1 MEPKRISIIAA
12 SVAAFVVVALI
23 ALLVY
28 GAQGPGSASRLG
40 GSTETLFQQQWTQ
53 HGGMQFLLTVT
64 AGTDS
69 QAMSADVLTIKR
81 RLATLVNPSE
91 TQVYV
96 DYLANGLPSNIIVV
110 QVAGHIADEASIASL
125 LDATGQLDVIDTGTD
140 PLVIGA
146 DVTGQT
152 CSTSC
157 APGQYKIVFT
167 GSQLDANQ
175 IAAGLD
181 LSSGKPI
188 VTFAFTGKAK
198 TDFATYTAQNVG
210 NYLTITLDN
219 RVIESATI
227 QSEIDGNGQI
237 TGIGNITDAQNLAAL
252 LKYGALPL
260 PLNVVSSQEIAPTIG
275 QQALEF
281 SIRAAIV
288 GLGMV
293 VLFMLIYY
301 RLPGLI
307 ADLALILYALLLFAV
322 IKLLGVTLSLPG
334 IAAVIL
340 TIGMAVDANILIFE
354 RMKEELRA
362 GRTMASAVDLGFKR
376 AWPSIRDSNF
386 STLITCLILYWFG
399 NNFGATLIV
408 GFAIN
413 LALGVLLSLFTAV
426 VVTRNFLHV
435 LQLAG
440 ISQHPALYGL
450 PQSALKLPRY
460 RPSERRAQRAG
471 SLALAGGGSVAV
483 AAGPEVEAEDVE
495 EDDETTAASTGNGSN
510 GGTPTSRR
518 AGATN
523 TVSGGEE

>member
-1 MEPKRISIIAA
+1 MRRGKTLLFLLFVLLLAGGAFYVDFQSVFHWPSINVAGYQNKLELRQGLDLQGGVQFVFQASCPQAQPKCDIPSVMPQVVDNINRRIAQGLAVSEA
-12 SVAAFVVVALI
+12 SVRSSGDKILVELPGFTDAAQAS
-23 ALLVY
+23 ALL
-28 GAQGPGSASRLG
+28 GQTG
-40 GSTETLFQQQWTQ
+40 E
-53 HGGMQFLLTVT
+53 M
-64 AGTDS
+64 
-69 QAMSADVLTIKR
+69 
-81 RLATLVNPSE
+81 
-91 TQVYV
+91 
-96 DYLANGLPSNIIVV
+96 NI
-110 QVAGHIADEASIASL
+110 
-125 LDATGQLDVIDTGTD
+125 IDTGTS
-140 PLVIGA
+140 PLTVGTT
-146 DVTGQT
+146 VT
-152 CSTSC
+152 
-157 APGQYKIVFT
+157 PGQYPVRFT
-167 GSQLDANQ
+167 GSQLDTNQ
-175 IAAGLD
+175 IGAGLD
-181 LSSGKPI
+181 SSTGKPI

-198 TDFATYTAQNVG
+198 TGFATYTAQNVG

-237 TGIGNITDAQNLAAL
+237 TGIGTITDAQSLAAL

-275 QQALEF
+275 QQALDF

-293 VLFMLIYY
+293 ILFMLVYY

-307 ADLALILYALLLFAV
+307 ADLALIIYALLLFAV

-483 AAGPEVEAEDVE
+483 AADTSDEAEDVE
-495 EDDETTAASTGNGSN
+495 EDDDDTSAASTGNGSN

>member
-1 MEPKRISIIAA
+1 MRRGKTLLFLLFVLLLAGGAFYVDFQSVFHWPSINVAGYQNNLQLRQGLDLQGGVQFVFQASCPQAQPKCDVQSVMPQVVDNINRRIAQGLAVSEA
-12 SVAAFVVVALI
+12 SVRASGDKVLVELPGFTDAAQAS
-23 ALLVY
+23 ALL
-28 GAQGPGSASRLG
+28 GQTG
-40 GSTETLFQQQWTQ
+40 E
-53 HGGMQFLLTVT
+53 M
-64 AGTDS
+64 
-69 QAMSADVLTIKR
+69 
-81 RLATLVNPSE
+81 
-91 TQVYV
+91 
-96 DYLANGLPSNIIVV
+96 NIIDTSGATTAV
-110 QVAGHIADEASIASL
+110 QVGDK
-125 LDATGQLDVIDTGTD
+125 
-140 PLVIGA
+140 
-146 DVTGQT
+146 VT
-152 CSTSC
+152 
-157 APGQYKIVFT
+157 PGQYPVRFT
-167 GSQLDANQ
+167 GAQLDTNQ
-175 IAAGLD
+175 ISAGLD
-181 LSSGKPI
+181 SSSGKPI

-198 TDFATYTAQNVG
+198 TDFATYTAQHIG
-210 NYLTITLDN
+210 QPLTITLDN
-219 RVIESATI
+219 TVIESATI

-275 QQALEF
+275 QQALDF

-293 VLFMLIYY
+293 ILFMLVYY

-307 ADLALILYALLLFAV
+307 ADLALILYALLLFAI

-460 RPSERRAQRAG
+460 RPSERRTQRAG
-471 SLALAGGGSVAV
+471 SLALAGGSSVAA
-483 AAGPEVEAEDVE
+483 AAGTELEAEDVE
-495 EDDETTAASTGNGSN
+495 EGDDDTSAASTGNGSDN
-510 GGTPTSRR
+510 SP
-518 AGATN
+518 A
-523 TVSGGEE
+523 

>member
-1 MEPKRISIIAA
+1 MRRGKTLLFLLFVLLLAGGAFYVDFQSVFHWPTINVAGYQNKLELRQGLDLQGGVQFVFEASCPQAHPKCDIPSVMPQVVDNINRRIAQGLAVSEA
-12 SVAAFVVVALI
+12 SVRASGDKVLVELPGFTDAAQAS
-23 ALLVY
+23 ALL
-28 GAQGPGSASRLG
+28 GQTG
-40 GSTETLFQQQWTQ
+40 E
-53 HGGMQFLLTVT
+53 M
-64 AGTDS
+64 
-69 QAMSADVLTIKR
+69 
-81 RLATLVNPSE
+81 
-91 TQVYV
+91 
-96 DYLANGLPSNIIVV
+96 NI
-110 QVAGHIADEASIASL
+110 
-125 LDATGQLDVIDTGTD
+125 IDTGTS
-140 PLVIGA
+140 PLNVGTT
-146 DVTGQT
+146 VT
-152 CSTSC
+152 
-157 APGQYKIVFT
+157 PGQYPVRFT
-167 GSQLDANQ
+167 GSQLDTNQ
-175 IAAGLD
+175 ISAGLD
-181 LSSGKPI
+181 SQNGKPI

-198 TDFATYTAQNVG
+198 TDFATYTAKNVG

-260 PLNVVSSQEIAPTIG
+260 PLKVVSSQEIAPTIG

-293 VLFMLIYY
+293 ILFMLIYY

-483 AAGPEVEAEDVE
+483 AADTSDEAEDVE
-495 EDDETTAASTGNGSN
+495 EDDDDTSAASTGNGSN

>member
-1 MEPKRISIIAA
+1 MRRGNTIFFLLVILLLGGGAFYVDFQSVFHWPSINVAGYQNKLELRQGLDLQGGVQFIFHAKCPQAQPKCDIQSVMPQVVDNINRRIAQGLAVSEA
-12 SVAAFVVVALI
+12 SVRASGDNVLVELPGFTNAAQAS
-23 ALLVY
+23 ALL
-28 GAQGPGSASRLG
+28 GQTG
-40 GSTETLFQQQWTQ
+40 E
-53 HGGMQFLLTVT
+53 M
-64 AGTDS
+64 
-69 QAMSADVLTIKR
+69 
-81 RLATLVNPSE
+81 
-91 TQVYV
+91 
-96 DYLANGLPSNIIVV
+96 NI
-110 QVAGHIADEASIASL
+110 
-125 LDATGQLDVIDTGTD
+125 IDTGSTAV
-140 PLVIGA
+140 PVGTV
-146 DVTGQT
+146 VT
-152 CSTSC
+152 
-157 APGQYKIVFT
+157 PGQYPVKFT
-167 GSQLDANQ
+167 GANLDTNQ
-175 IAAGLD
+175 ISAGLD
-181 LSSGKPI
+181 SSSGKPI
-188 VTFAFTGKAK
+188 VTFAFKGAAKAG
-198 TDFATYTAQNVG
+198 FATYTAQNVG
-210 NYLTITLDN
+210 NFLTVTLDN
-219 RVIESATI
+219 KVINSAQI
-227 QSEIDGNGQI
+227 QSEIDGPGQI
-237 TGIGNITDAQNLAAL
+237 TGIGTITDAQNLAAL

-293 VLFMLIYY
+293 VLFMLVYY
-301 RLPGLI
+301 RLPGLL
-307 ADLALILYALLLFAV
+307 ADIALILYALLLFAV

-435 LQLAG
+435 LQLAN

-450 PQSALKLPRY
+450 PQSALNLPRY
-460 RPSERRAQRAG
+460 RPSERRAQRAA
-471 SLALAGGGSVAV
+471 SLAVAGGGASTADEADDDDDSVA
-483 AAGPEVEAEDVE
+483 
-495 EDDETTAASTGNGSN
+495 STSNGRNGSA
-510 GGTPTSRR
+510 PPSRR

-523 TVSGGEE
+523 TISGGEE

>member
-1 MEPKRISIIAA
+1 MRRGNTLL
-12 SVAAFVVVALI
+12 F
-23 ALLVY
+23 LLVILI
-28 GAQGPGSASRLG
+28 LG
-40 GSTETLFQQQWTQ
+40 GSAFYIDFQGLFHWPTINVAGYKNDLELRQGLDLKGGVQFVFEASCPKTKPNCDINAVMPQVVDNINQRIAHGLAVSEATVRSSDKRILVQLPGFTNATQ
-53 HGGMQFLLTVT
+53 ASALLGKTGEMNIIDTSGASNPVNVGDTVT
-64 AGTDS
+64 
-69 QAMSADVLTIKR
+69 
-81 RLATLVNPSE
+81 
-91 TQVYV
+91 
-96 DYLANGLPSNIIVV
+96 
-110 QVAGHIADEASIASL
+110 
-125 LDATGQLDVIDTGTD
+125 
-140 PLVIGA
+140 
-146 DVTGQT
+146 
-152 CSTSC
+152 
-157 APGQYKIVFT
+157 PGQYPVRFT
-167 GSQLDANQ
+167 GAELDTNQ

-181 LSSGKPI
+181 SSTSKPI

-198 TDFATYTAQNVG
+198 TDFATYTASHIGQP
-210 NYLTITLDN
+210 LTITLDN
-219 RVIESATI
+219 KVIESATI
-227 QSEIDGNGQI
+227 QSEIDGPGQI
-237 TGIGNITDAQNLAAL
+237 TGIGTIADAQNLASL

-260 PLNVVSSQEIAPTIG
+260 PLKVVSSQEIAPTIG
-275 QQALEF
+275 QEALDF

-293 VLFMLIYY
+293 ILFMLIYY
-301 RLPGLI
+301 RLPGLL

-435 LQLAG
+435 LQLAN
-440 ISQHPALYGL
+440 IAQHPALYGL
-450 PQSALKLPRY
+450 PKSALNVVRY
-460 RPSERRAQRAG
+460 RPSERRAQRGAA
-471 SLALAGGGSVAV
+471 LALAGGRSARSD
-483 AAGPEVEAEDVE
+483 AADDA
-495 EDDETTAASTGNGSN
+495 DDESDGSNGSN
-510 GGTPTSRR
+510 GNGRIGKTPTARR
-518 AGATN
+518 SGATN
-523 TVSGGEE
+523 AISGGEE

>member
-1 MEPKRISIIAA
+1 MPQVVDNINRRIAQGLAVSEA
-12 SVAAFVVVALI
+12 SVRASGDKVLVELPGFTDAAQAS
-23 ALLVY
+23 ALL
-28 GAQGPGSASRLG
+28 GQTG
-40 GSTETLFQQQWTQ
+40 E
-53 HGGMQFLLTVT
+53 M
-64 AGTDS
+64 
-69 QAMSADVLTIKR
+69 
-81 RLATLVNPSE
+81 
-91 TQVYV
+91 
-96 DYLANGLPSNIIVV
+96 NI
-110 QVAGHIADEASIASL
+110 
-125 LDATGQLDVIDTGTD
+125 IDTGTS
-140 PLVIGA
+140 PLNVGTT
-146 DVTGQT
+146 VT
-152 CSTSC
+152 
-157 APGQYKIVFT
+157 PGQYPVRFT
-167 GSQLDANQ
+167 GSQLDTNQ
-175 IAAGLD
+175 ISAGLD
-181 LSSGKPI
+181 SQNGKPI

-198 TDFATYTAQNVG
+198 TDFATYTAKNVG

-260 PLNVVSSQEIAPTIG
+260 PLKVVSSQEIAPTIG

-293 VLFMLIYY
+293 ILFMLIYY

-483 AAGPEVEAEDVE
+483 AADTSDEAEDVE
-495 EDDETTAASTGNGSN
+495 EDDDDTSAASTGNGSN

>member
-1 MEPKRISIIAA
+1 MRRGKTLAFLLFILLLGGGAFYVDFQGLFHWPTINVAGYQNKLELRQGLDLQGGVQFVFQASCPQAHPKCDIQSVMPQVVDNINRRIAQGLAVSEA
-12 SVAAFVVVALI
+12 SVRASGNRILVELPGFTDAAQAS
-23 ALLVY
+23 ALL
-28 GAQGPGSASRLG
+28 GQTG
-40 GSTETLFQQQWTQ
+40 E
-53 HGGMQFLLTVT
+53 M
-64 AGTDS
+64 
-69 QAMSADVLTIKR
+69 
-81 RLATLVNPSE
+81 
-91 TQVYV
+91 
-96 DYLANGLPSNIIVV
+96 NIIDTSGATTPV
-110 QVAGHIADEASIASL
+110 QVG
-125 LDATGQLDVIDTGTD
+125 DT
-140 PLVIGA
+140 V
-146 DVTGQT
+146 
-152 CSTSC
+152 
-157 APGQYKIVFT
+157 APGQYPVRFT
-167 GSQLDANQ
+167 GAELDTNQ

-181 LSSGKPI
+181 SSGGKPI

-198 TDFATYTAQNVG
+198 TDFATYTAQHIG
-210 NYLTITLDN
+210 QPLTITLDN
-219 RVIESATI
+219 KVIESATI

-237 TGIGNITDAQNLAAL
+237 TGIGSITDAQNLAAL

-281 SIRAAIV
+281 SARAAII

-293 VLFMLIYY
+293 VLFMLLYY

-460 RPSERRAQRAG
+460 RPSERRAQRTG
-471 SLALAGGGSVAV
+471 SLALAGGSAGSAVAV
-483 AAGPEVEAEDVE
+483 NADAGAEVEA
-495 EDDETTAASTGNGSN
+495 DDEGDDDTSAASTGNGSN

>member
-1 MEPKRISIIAA
+1 MRRGNTLLFLLVILLLGGGAFYVDFQSVFHWPSIDVAGYKNSLELRQGLDLKGGVQFVFQASCPQAQPKCDIQGVMPQVVDNINRRIAQGLAVSEA
-12 SVAAFVVVALI
+12 SVRSSGDRILVQLPGFTNAAQAS
-23 ALLVY
+23 ALLGQTGEMNIVDT
-28 GAQGPGSASRLG
+28 STAS
-40 GSTETLFQQQWTQ
+40 
-53 HGGMQFLLTVT
+53 
-64 AGTDS
+64 
-69 QAMSADVLTIKR
+69 
-81 RLATLVNPSE
+81 P
-91 TQVYV
+91 
-96 DYLANGLPSNIIVV
+96 PV
-110 QVAGHIADEASIASL
+110 QVG
-125 LDATGQLDVIDTGTD
+125 DT
-140 PLVIGA
+140 LK
-146 DVTGQT
+146 
-152 CSTSC
+152 
-157 APGQYKIVFT
+157 PGQYPVRFT
-167 GSQLDANQ
+167 GAQLDTNQ
-175 IAAGLD
+175 ISAGLN
-181 LSSGKPI
+181 SSDGKPI
-188 VTFAFTGKAK
+188 VSFAFTGKAK
-198 TDFATYTAQNVG
+198 TDFAQYTATHIGQP
-210 NYLTITLDN
+210 LTITLDN
-219 RVIESATI
+219 RVISSPQI
-227 QSEIDGNGQI
+227 QSEIDGPGQI
-237 TGIGNITDAQNLAAL
+237 TGLGSITEAQDLAAL

-293 VLFMLIYY
+293 VLFMLVYY
-301 RLPGLI
+301 RLPGLL

-362 GRTMASAVDLGFKR
+362 GRTMASAIDLGFKR

-435 LQLAG
+435 LQLAN
-440 ISQHPALYGL
+440 IAQHPALYGL
-450 PQSALKLPRY
+450 PRSALNVVRY
-460 RPSERRAQRAG
+460 RPSERRAQRA
-471 SLALAGGGSVAV
+471 SALAVAGGGSGSAS
-483 AAGPEVEAEDVE
+483 ATEDEEAE
-495 EDDETTAASTGNGSN
+495 EDDTSAGNGRN
-510 GGTPTSRR
+510 GSAPGSRR

-523 TVSGGEE
+523 TISGGEE